1 MYTEDKLRD
10 TGAGASIKV
19 HGRRAVWPLFSKLD
33 VYGKED
39 VVGMGG
45 GFYVRE
51 QKYIC
56 GKNYATAPTMQAEF
70 FEVSEKEHKASTRRK
85 KELATSLAKE
95 AYNLRKSGRYLVLL
109 VNTNFRPGDFSVTY
123 TYDDEHHPAPN
134 DLARADRDFSNAIK
148 MLYRLCDKQGIQRPK
163 WVVVTEYCTV
173 DPVTGEVLGR
183 HHHHVIMTHPAG
195 LTREMAEQAWNGRGM
210 ARCEPLHFDHNSVE
224 SLARYIV
231 KNRRCKRHW
240 RQSHGLQPPKM
251 PRPNDNKMSRSKLKD
266 VCENCLEDRAYWER
280 MYPGYTLHRCE
291 VTITGNSTRHLIVS
305 LYRKEPPK
313 NKNRR
318 NQP

>member
-1 MYTEDKLRD
+1 M
-10 TGAGASIKV
+10 S
-19 HGRRAVWPLFSKLD
+19 
-33 VYGKED
+33 
-39 VVGMGG
+39 G

-56 GKNYATAPTMQAEF
+56 GKDYATAPTMQAEF

-123 TYDDEHHPAPN
+123 TYDDDHHPAPN

-148 MLYRLCDKQGIQRPK
+148 KLYRLCDKQGIQRPK

-195 LTREMAEQAWNGRGM
+195 LTREWWNRRGM
-210 ARCEPLHFDHNSVE
+210 AGVWLGVSRCTSTTTVWKAL
-224 SLARYIV
+224 
-231 KNRRCKRHW
+231 
-240 RQSHGLQPPKM
+240 
-251 PRPNDNKMSRSKLKD
+251 
-266 VCENCLEDRAYWER
+266 
-280 MYPGYTLHRCE
+280 PG
-291 VTITGNSTRHLIVS
+291 IS
-305 LYRKEPPK
+305 
-313 NKNRR
+313 
-318 NQP
+318 

>member
-1 MYTEDKLRD
+1 MAL
-10 TGAGASIKV
+10 
-19 HGRRAVWPLFSKLD
+19 W
-33 VYGKED
+33 
-39 VVGMGG
+39 
-45 GFYVRE
+45 
-51 QKYIC
+51 
-56 GKNYATAPTMQAEF
+56 YAM
-70 FEVSEKEHKASTRRK
+70 VMEHQASTRRK

-123 TYDDEHHPAPN
+123 TYDDDHHPAPN

-148 MLYRLCDKQGIQRPK
+148 KLYRLCDKQGIQRPK

-195 LTREMAEQAWNGRGM
+195 LTREMVEQAWNGRGM

-305 LYRKEPPK
+305 LYRKELPK

>member
-1 MYTEDKLRD
+1 
-10 TGAGASIKV
+10 
-19 HGRRAVWPLFSKLD
+19 
-33 VYGKED
+33 
-39 VVGMGG
+39 MGS

-56 GKNYATAPTMQAEF
+56 GKDYATAPTMQAEF

-148 MLYRLCDKQGIQRPK
+148 KLYRLCDKQGIQRPK

-195 LTREMAEQAWNGRGM
+195 LTREMVEQAWNGRGM

-266 VCENCLEDRAYWER
+266 VCENCLEDRVYWER

-318 NQP
+318 NWP

>member
-1 MYTEDKLRD
+1 
-10 TGAGASIKV
+10 
-19 HGRRAVWPLFSKLD
+19 
-33 VYGKED
+33 
-39 VVGMGG
+39 MGG

-109 VNTNFRPGDFSVTY
+109 VNTNFRPGDYSVTY

-148 MLYRLCDKQGIQRPK
+148 KLYRLCDKQGIQRPK
-163 WVVVTEYCTV
+163 WVVVTEYCTM

-183 HHHHVIMTHPAG
+183 HHHHVIMTHPAV
-195 LTREMAEQAWNGRGM
+195 LTVKMNNAAERYTLDRDKRG
-210 ARCEPLHFDHNSVE
+210 ARK
-224 SLARYIV
+224 ARIA
-231 KNRRCKRHW
+231 
-240 RQSHGLQPPKM
+240 
-251 PRPNDNKMSRSKLKD
+251 
-266 VCENCLEDRAYWER
+266 LEDRTTPLMVETFLLPAGKLGKTANEREILAERRDAADMVARYYVEALHDMSYTVEQIAAVMRETRSNFEQFLGWSEDGEMVAYEKLCRMVEGIYGVVAMVER
-280 MYPGYTLHRCE
+280 VNGKGPIFGTE
-291 VTITGNSTRHLIVS
+291 F
-305 LYRKEPPK
+305 
-313 NKNRR
+313 
-318 NQP
+318 

>member
-1 MYTEDKLRD
+1 
-10 TGAGASIKV
+10 
-19 HGRRAVWPLFSKLD
+19 
-33 VYGKED
+33 
-39 VVGMGG
+39 MGG

-148 MLYRLCDKQGIQRPK
+148 KLYRLCDKQGIQRPK

-173 DPVTGEVLGR
+173 DPATGEVLGR

-195 LTREMAEQAWNGRGM
+195 LTREMVERAWNGRGM
-210 ARCEPLHFDHNSVE
+210 ARCEPLHFDHGSIE

-305 LYRKEPPK
+305 LYRKKLPK